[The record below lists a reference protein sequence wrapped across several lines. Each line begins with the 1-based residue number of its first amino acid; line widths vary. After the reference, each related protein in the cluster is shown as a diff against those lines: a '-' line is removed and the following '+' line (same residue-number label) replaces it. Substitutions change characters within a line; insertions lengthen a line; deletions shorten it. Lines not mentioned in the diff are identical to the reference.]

1 MTDILTSPEVYSAV
15 VRGAISLLR
24 QLVAS
29 EELGIA
35 CILMWFI
42 WLLRDRLIRHI
53 DRMEDNRPIRDQRF
67 ANNYSDSDQAIEDLY
82 RGDEMLREHGLDA
95 IVDSMNLTTTDILSA
110 ISNLV

>member
-35 CILMWFI
+35 CILM
-42 WLLRDRLIRHI
+42 
-53 DRMEDNRPIRDQRF
+53 
-67 ANNYSDSDQAIEDLY
+67 
-82 RGDEMLREHGLDA
+82 
-95 IVDSMNLTTTDILSA
+95 
-110 ISNLV
+110 

>member
-1 MTDILTSPEVYSAV
+1 
-15 VRGAISLLR
+15 
-24 QLVAS
+24 
-29 EELGIA
+29 
-35 CILMWFI
+35 
-42 WLLRDRLIRHI
+42 
-53 DRMEDNRPIRDQRF
+53 MEDNRPIRDQRF